1 MLTCSPYNG
10 KDGEHPTND
19 FVYQNIGFLALSSN
33 CIKRP
38 MENNFFSS
46 IETNKVDISKIQ

>member
-10 KDGEHPTND
+10 KDGEHPAND

-38 MENNFFSS
+38 MENIFFSS